1 MNKLTLIAIS
11 FSFPFLSACT
21 PSMPTLPDFP
31 DMPDILPDMSLPTL
45 YKDDIQQGS
54 VLTRFKINQL
64 KAGMSKAQV
73 QDLIGSPSISDP
85 FHNNQWDYINHS
97 TRHEKDD
104 THYRLVLKFTNQKLT
119 TIDTSGITSLDKL
132 TDKEKALEDQRIAAE
147 KAKIKAQKLA
157 KEKARIAKEKRATEE
172 KRIAKEKIAQE
183 QAAAA
188 LKKRIKLEQ
197 AQQHQIEQQNAIKTA
212 ELKKA
217 QAEQQL
223 EQQKISAEKLQEAV
237 EKTKTEEKPKE
248 VETPWYKFW

>member
-1 MNKLTLIAIS
+1 MDSYYDNSKHSRYPDKLPYWVFTY
-11 FSFPFLSACT
+11 
-21 PSMPTLPDFP
+21 DGE
-31 DMPDILPDMSLPTL
+31 
-45 YKDDIQQGS
+45 KNE
-54 VLTRFKINQL
+54 RKRL
-64 KAGMSKAQV
+64 KN
-73 QDLIGSPSISDP
+73 LW
-85 FHNNQWDYINHS
+85 N
-97 TRHEKDD
+97 
-104 THYRLVLKFTNQKLT
+104 
-119 TIDTSGITSLDKL
+119 KL

>member
-157 KEKARIAKEKRATEE
+157 KEKARIAKEKRAAE
-172 KRIAKEKIAQE
+172 EKIAQE

-197 AQQHQIEQQNAIKTA
+197 AQQHQIEQQNAIKTV

>member
-157 KEKARIAKEKRATEE
+157 KEKARIAKEKRAAE
-172 KRIAKEKIAQE
+172 EKIAQE